1 MSEAAAAPAE
11 KKPARSKKG
20 LIIIIAVAVV
30 VLGGGAGAWFA
41 FMGHP
46 AAGSEAAA
54 AEAGKEEDKK
64 EGKEESEPRLPAE
77 YVEMSPPFVVN
88 FEPGAAARFLQIA
101 VQVKTRS
108 HEMVELLK
116 HNTPLIRN
124 DLLVLFGN
132 KHVEEVATPEGKE
145 ALREAALE
153 AVRHIV
159 KEEGGEPEEV
169 EAVLFTSFV
178 MQ

>member
-1 MSEAAAAPAE
+1 MSEAAAAPDE
-11 KKPARSKKG
+11 KKPAKSKKG
-20 LIIIIAVAVV
+20 LIIIIAAVV
-30 VLGGGAGAWFA
+30 LVLGGGAGAWFA
-41 FMGHP
+41 FTGHP
-46 AAGSEAAA
+46 EEGSEEAAA
-54 AEAGKEEDKK
+54 EDKK
-64 EGKEESEPRLPAE
+64 KSKEESEPRLPAE
-77 YVEMSPPFVVN
+77 YVEMNPPFVVN

-108 HEMVELLK
+108 HEMVEMLK

-159 KEEGGEPEEV
+159 KEEGGEPEEI

>member
-1 MSEAAAAPAE
+1 MSEAAAAPAT
-11 KKPARSKKG
+11 KKPARSRKG
-20 LIIIIAVAVV
+20 LIIIAAAVL

-41 FMGHP
+41 FMGP
-46 AAGSEAAA
+46 PGEGGEAAA
-54 AEAGKEEDKK
+54 EEVKEK
-64 EGKEESEPRLPAE
+64 SEPRLPAE
-77 YVEMSPPFVVN
+77 YVEMNPPFVVN
-88 FEPGAAARFLQIA
+88 FEPGAAARFLQVA
-101 VQVKTRS
+101 VQVQTRS
-108 HEMVELLK
+108 HEIVELLK

>member
-1 MSEAAAAPAE
+1 MSEAATEE
-11 KKPARSKKG
+11 KKPAKSRKG
-20 LIIIIAVAVV
+20 LIIIIAAAVV
-30 VLGGGAGAWFA
+30 VLGGGAGAYFA
-41 FMGHP
+41 FMGH
-46 AAGSEAAA
+46 GDEAAA
-54 AEAGKEEDKK
+54 EEGAEGKDKK
-64 EGKEESEPRLPAE
+64 HKEESEPKLPAE
-77 YVEMSPPFVVN
+77 YVELSPAFVVN

-108 HEMVELLK
+108 HEMVEMLK

-132 KHVEEVATPEGKE
+132 KHVEEVSTAEGKE

-159 KEEGGEPEEV
+159 EEEGGEPEEI

>member
-1 MSEAAAAPAE
+1 MSEAAAAPAQ

-20 LIIIIAVAVV
+20 LIIIAAAVL
-30 VLGGGAGAWFA
+30 VLGGGAGAWFT

-46 AAGSEAAA
+46 EEGGEAAA
-54 AEAGKEEDKK
+54 AEVKEK
-64 EGKEESEPRLPAE
+64 SEPRLPAE
-77 YVEMSPPFVVN
+77 YVEMNPPFVVN
-88 FEPGAAARFLQIA
+88 FEPGAAARFLQVA
-101 VQVKTRS
+101 VQVQTRS
-108 HEMVELLK
+108 HETVELLK

-132 KHVEEVATPEGKE
+132 KQVAEVATPEGKE

-159 KEEGGEPEEV
+159 RDEGGEPKEV